1 MIDGQTGLVIPA
13 DDADS
18 LYKAMTSLIDNPDR
32 MHRMGKAARQ
42 YMEQRSFEA
51 AFLQTWKMYYQDTLQ
66 TFGQT
71 AAASKLAI

>member
-1 MIDGQTGLVIPA
+1 MIDGQTGFVIPA
-13 DDADS
+13 DDSEA
-18 LYKAMTSLIDNPDR
+18 LYEAMKSLIDNPDR

-66 TFGQT
+66 AFAQT